1 VLHRI
6 RNSLVGREKNVITHL
21 SSDDCVVEP
30 GSDRDA
36 NGCKLRKIAG
46 ELSFEDS
53 GAHREQFRPAAKL
66 RRGDWSRHLR
76 TGRGPDVRQVRRSP
90 VGNGAVESWR
100 FSPEK
105 LSIDAGGTITAVNRG
120 GEGHTFSEVD
130 EFGGGCIQDVNDLLG
145 LDPVPEC
152 ENFPGPPG
160 GPFFFATLAAPGE
173 SVTTAPL
180 AAGTH
185 KFLCLIHPWMRAT
198 VTAD

>member
-1 VLHRI
+1 LKTAAPI
-6 RNSLVGREKNVITHL
+6 ASNFALQQSFDEVIG
-21 SSDDCVVEP
+21 P
-30 GSDRDA
+30 GTCARDGGLTFDKFVA
-36 NGCKLRKIAG
+36 RLLA
-46 ELSFEDS
+46 
-53 GAHREQFRPAAKL
+53 
-66 RRGDWSRHLR
+66 
-76 TGRGPDVRQVRRSP
+76 
-90 VGNGAVESWR
+90 NGAVESWR

-185 KFLCLIHPWMRAT
+185 RFLCLIHPWMRAT